1 MRGTFSGNRKSER
14 GGAVVEFALVA
25 PVVFTALLGAM
36 DMGRLVRI
44 SQVSTDVSRAAASVG
59 AHGFDLAQALQV
71 ARTTKSA
78 LGIDEIGIIFVTLV
92 ARKDANDPT
101 PWVVS
106 QVSGGDLAGF
116 TSRLGTPGG
125 PATLEGIEV
134 LEPGMRLTAVEVAV
148 PFQPMIPLGS
158 VYPSVVYDVA
168 YF

>member
-1 MRGTFSGNRKSER
+1 MRGRTGTLRSSER

-25 PVVFTALLGAM
+25 PLVFTALLGAI

-44 SQVSTDVSRAAASVG
+44 SQVSTDVGRAAASVG

-71 ARTTKSA
+71 ARTTKAA
-78 LGIDEIGIIFVTLV
+78 LGIDEIGIIFVTMV
-92 ARKDANDPT
+92 GRKDANDPT

-106 QVSGGDLAGF
+106 QVSGGDLPGF
-116 TSRLGTPGG
+116 TSRLGEPGG
-125 PATLEGIEV
+125 PATLRGIDT
-134 LEPGMRLTAVEVAV
+134 LEPGMRLTAVEIAV
-148 PFQPMIPLGS
+148 PFRPVLPMGS